1 MSKVIDNK
9 DVFGDELGDISD
21 TDSDA
26 KSDQKSESHHQASV
40 RPKFF
45 ILPKHSLLNLKTPR
59 IMMRTMTKV
68 TIK

>member
-1 MSKVIDNK
+1 MTKVIDNK

-40 RPKFF
+40 RSKFL
-45 ILPKHSLLNLKTPR
+45 IHPKHFC
-59 IMMRTMTKV
+59 
-68 TIK
+68 